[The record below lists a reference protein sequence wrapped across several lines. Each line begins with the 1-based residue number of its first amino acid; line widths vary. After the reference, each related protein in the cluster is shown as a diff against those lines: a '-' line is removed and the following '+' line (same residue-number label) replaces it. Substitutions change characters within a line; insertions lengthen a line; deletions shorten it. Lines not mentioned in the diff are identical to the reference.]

1 MAQFLRNLFLIFI
14 LTSLVL
20 SAPTHEKPEKDP
32 DIHKGWIVARNF
44 QNQVTP
50 PTIFDHS
57 HEDDDIEST
66 VSVVAPPPMTSDHY
80 YEDDDEEDDDDEYL
94 PMTSDHSHE
103 DDDDYMP
110 MTSDHLYHEDDE
122 EANESDL
129 TECNELIS
137 DPLLRSKLESLVS
150 SSEVESFETFE
161 ASELINTYPVRNALD
176 KIVSTSDHLFNFPEG
191 PKKYHVVVLP
201 KGKGFHYIYKVSV
214 FLKDQYSKPKV
225 FKLIIVPGKT
235 TKLGRKVT
243 FIIIP
248 KDAPE
253 SWKEYSIFIPHNH

>member
-1 MAQFLRNLFLIFI
+1 MARFLKNLFLIFI

-50 PTIFDHS
+50 PTTFDHS

-66 VSVVAPPPMTSDHY
+66 VSAVAPPTLTSDHY
-80 YEDDDEEDDDDEYL
+80 
-94 PMTSDHSHE
+94 HE

-110 MTSDHLYHEDDE
+110 MTSDYLYHEDDE

-161 ASELINTYPVRNALD
+161 ASELINTHPVRNAID

-214 FLKDQYSKPKV
+214 FLKDQYSKPNV

-248 KDAPE
+248 KDVPE
-253 SWKEYSIFIPHNH
+253 SWK